1 MRARSPSQVV
11 AGFVVDLRASGRGVE
26 ARALHARAFMPETQ
40 QEDDALVVGND
51 NEPVAAAPAADEAQA
66 EDPDDAVTQ
75 RNPRICDEDVLPE
88 HVD

>member
-11 AGFVVDLRASGRGVE
+11 APLVVDLRASGRVIE
-26 ARALHARAFMPETQ
+26 ARALHAHAFMPETQ

-51 NEPVAAAPAADEAQA
+51 NEPVAVAPEADDAQA

-75 RNPRICDEDVLPE
+75 PNPRISDEDVLPE
-88 HVD
+88 HRD